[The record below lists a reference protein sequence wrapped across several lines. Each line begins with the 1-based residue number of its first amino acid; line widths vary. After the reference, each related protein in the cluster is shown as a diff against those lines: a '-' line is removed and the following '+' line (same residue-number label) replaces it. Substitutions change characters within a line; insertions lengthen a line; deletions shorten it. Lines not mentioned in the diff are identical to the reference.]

1 MTKFP
6 AIFALIGCAL
16 MLACTSEADDQ
27 LPAVPTGSWDIR
39 GLSQIIPGLPDS
51 QVDYDIAAGT
61 ATATNGIYIQYT
73 DPQYGAAVMSADT
86 ATVDTKTG
94 TVTGDGHVR
103 IQSGD
108 LLWVG
113 DHITYNFKTRQMT
126 SEQFRTGNTPVYVAG
141 EDLSGNTT
149 NHTYTTQH
157 AFVTTD
163 DIADPAYKVRASRIT
178 VVPHKY
184 VEMWNAVVLLDNV
197 PVFYFPYYHRS
208 LEAHA
213 NHFDFRPGYRSLYGA
228 YLMGNYTWY
237 LGDTADGKLH
247 ADTYMR
253 RGEGLGPDVNL
264 HLGRWG
270 DGTIK
275 YYYIQDRRS
284 NIGTNSLPFF
294 GNIPD
299 NRQRFY
305 LGWQATPMTNLN
317 VKALVN
323 YQSDP
328 LVLHDFFQ
336 GDYTANPQPNTFVEA
351 NKYWDNWSLDGLATP
366 RVNSFFSQIEREPDV
381 KLTGFSQQL
390 FGTPIYYDSESS
402 IGWYRS
408 YMANM
413 TNGFYPMTNGF
424 YVDSATRAD
433 TYHQLTVPWTFFNF
447 LNVTPRVGGRLTYY
461 SMRGGTNFNN
471 LSAQGE
477 TYREVFNTGIGASFK
492 ATALWDGAKSS
503 LFDVDGLR
511 HIIEPSVNYVFV
523 PDPSTPPN
531 QLPQFD
537 SELPALLIAPVNF
550 PDYNSIDSI
559 DTMNVIRFGLRN
571 VLQTKRNG
579 SLDDVVNWNLMLDW
593 RLDPKAGQSD
603 FNDLYSQLA
612 IRPRSWLTFE
622 SQIRY
627 ALEQGN
633 LNLSLHQIT
642 FTPNNRWS
650 WTLSHWYL
658 RAGFISPVQ
667 NNFISSTLFYRLDD
681 NWGIRAMH
689 NFDVESGR
697 LEQQYYTIYRDMR
710 SFTVGLTF
718 QVTDDVNSDPDF
730 TVSFAISL
738 KASPADHVNDD
749 VINPYRLV
757 GE

>member
-1 MTKFP
+1 
-6 AIFALIGCAL
+6 
-16 MLACTSEADDQ
+16 
-27 LPAVPTGSWDIR
+27 
-39 GLSQIIPGLPDS
+39 
-51 QVDYDIAAGT
+51 VDYDIAAGT
-61 ATATNGIYIQYT
+61 ATATNGIYVQYT
-73 DPQYGAAVMSADT
+73 DPVYGSAVMTADT

-94 TVTGDGHVR
+94 VVFGDGHVR
-103 IQSGD
+103 IESGD
-108 LLWVG
+108 LLWLG

-126 SEQFRTGNTPVYVAG
+126 SEQFRTGKPPVLA
-141 EDLSGNTT
+141 SGTSLTGNAS
-149 NHTYTTQH
+149 NSVYAANH

-163 DIADPAYKVRASRIT
+163 DISDPMFKVHASRI
-178 VVPHKY
+178 VIIPHKSIQMY
-184 VEMWNAVVLLDNV
+184 NAVATVDGV

-208 LEAHA
+208 LGEHSD
-213 NHFDFRPGYRSLYGA
+213 HFDIKPGYRSIYGP
-228 YLMGNYTWY
+228 YFLSTYTWY
-237 LGDTADGKLH
+237 LGDYADGKIHGDYL
-247 ADTYMR
+247 MK
-253 RGEGLGPDVNL
+253 RGPGFGPDVNL

-270 DGTIK
+270 DGSIK
-275 YYYIQDRRS
+275 YYYIHDNRS
-284 NIGTNSLPFF
+284 NYSTNSLPFF
-294 GNIPD
+294 GNIPE

-305 LGWQATPMTNLN
+305 LGWQATPATNFN

-328 LVLHDFFQ
+328 LVLHDFFE
-336 GDYTANPQPNTFVEA
+336 GDYTVNPQPNTFVEA
-351 NKYWDNWSLDGLATP
+351 NKYWDNWSLDALTTP

-381 KLTGFSQQL
+381 KLTGFRQQL
-390 FGTPIYYDSESS
+390 FGTPIYYESESS

-408 YMANM
+408 FMANM
-413 TNGFYPMTNGF
+413 TNGFYPATNGF

-461 SMRGGTNFNN
+461 SSRGGTNFNN
-471 LSAQGE
+471 LSVQGE

-492 ATALWDGAKSS
+492 ATALWEDAKSS

-537 SELPALLIAPVNF
+537 AEQPALLIAPITF

-571 VLQTKRNG
+571 VLQTKRDG

-633 LNLSLHQIT
+633 LNLAFHQVT

-650 WTLSHWYL
+650 WSLSHWYL
-658 RAGFISPVQ
+658 RAGFLSPIQ
-667 NNFISSTLFYRLDD
+667 NDFIGSTIYYRLDD
-681 NWGIRAMH
+681 NWGIRANH
-689 NFDVESGR
+689 NFDIESGR
-697 LEQQYYTIYRDMR
+697 LQQQYYTLYRDMR
-710 SFTVGLTF
+710 SWTAALTF
-718 QVTDDVNSDPDF
+718 QVTDNVNSSPDF
-730 TVSFAISL
+730 TISFAFSL
-738 KASPADHVNDD
+738 KASPATGVGDD
-749 VINPYRLV
+749 IINPYRLV